1 MSGATTVREPTTPPG
16 PPPPGPWW
24 ARGNRALRLT
34 GDALAVLGCWGVGLV
49 LVGIGLEDTPEQ
61 RSDAVVAA
69 DLLLGLVLTPLLFAR
84 RRWPVAVA
92 VVVTVA
98 STLSWALGLVSLVT
112 LFGVAVRRR
121 FPVAAW
127 VAAGVAAAAVV
138 QGVVWPEPDIPWWAV
153 VPVYVAVVVGTL
165 AWGMYVRARRQL
177 AASWREQAE
186 RSRAEHE
193 LRADQA
199 RSVERARIAREMHDV
214 LAHRISLVSMHAGA
228 LELRLEGS
236 ADPEVVASAG
246 TIRRSAH
253 AALQDLRDILGVLR
267 EESTRE
273 AANPQPTLE
282 DLPALVEEVRGLGL
296 PVELDLAV
304 PNVPE
309 VPEAL
314 GRTAFRVVQE
324 GLTNVRKHAPGH
336 RARVRVSGR
345 RGRALHVVVQD
356 RPGGPAAV
364 GVGAPSSGFGLVGLR
379 ERVELVGGTV
389 RAHRDGE
396 GFALV
401 ARLPWP
407 RRS

>member
-1 MSGATTVREPTTPPG
+1 MSGATTVREPATPREPS
-16 PPPPGPWW
+16 PAGPWW
-24 ARGNRALRLT
+24 DRGHRALRIT
-34 GDALAVLGCWGVGLV
+34 GDVLAVLGCWVVGLV
-49 LVGIGLEDTPEQ
+49 LVGFGLEDTPEQ
-61 RSDAVVAA
+61 RSDAVVVL
-69 DLLLGLVLTPLLFAR
+69 DVLLGLVLTPLLFAR

-98 STLSWALGLVSLVT
+98 STLSWTLGLVSLVT

-121 FPVAAW
+121 LAVAAW
-127 VAAGVAAAAVV
+127 VAGAVVVSAVV

-153 VPVYVAVVVGTL
+153 VPVFVAVVVGTL
-165 AWGMYVRARRQL
+165 AWGTYVRARRQL

-186 RSRAEHE
+186 RSRAEQE
-193 LRADQA
+193 LRADRA

-267 EESTRE
+267 EESSQE
-273 AANPQPTLE
+273 AATPQPTLG
-282 DLPALVEEVRGLGL
+282 DLPALVEEVRALGL
-296 PVELDLAV
+296 PVDLDVSVADV
-304 PNVPE
+304 SD

-356 RPGGPAAV
+356 RPGGGSAV
-364 GVGAPSSGFGLVGLR
+364 EVGAPSSGFGLVGLR

-389 RAHRDGE
+389 RAHREGE

-407 RRS
+407 RRA